1 MWYGNMIFIYIYAYL
16 YIWYTSIYTCPYTY
30 THTHTI
36 YRYPIS
42 ILNLTKYIHN
52 VYLIYRP
59 QPTVPP
65 RSRPS
70 SQALRRERNQRCK
83 NAVAT
88 GLEEQRGDGIGASAG
103 IGLPLS
109 PPRLDVWIPGHVW
122 VVNKSRFVYVGIFN
136 WFVLVDLGFFFS
148 WLYLIIRF
156 EMECHS

>member
-1 MWYGNMIFIYIYAYL
+1 MILPYIYAYL

-36 YRYPIS
+36 YKYPNS

-83 NAVAT
+83 NAVAP

-109 PPRLDVWIPGHVW
+109 PPRLDVWIPGLIW

-136 WFVLVDLGFFFS
+136 WFVLVDLVCFFS
-148 WLYLIIRF
+148 WLYSIIRF
-156 EMECHS
+156 EMECYS